1 MIRQALPGGE
11 EEGEIIDL
19 YPPGNMPHKLEKS
32 LSTIIDE
39 LGTVS
44 LIPDMRRVVIV
55 HQMDEFRTA
64 QKGSLREAKANA
76 KGKPNP
82 VDTLANYLR
91 KVHLTTNNILI
102 FVYLEDD
109 EKNKVV
115 NKTSALYQ
123 LISSLGPANEYREKR
138 LDWQVEEALFNADL
152 SLSVTL
158 IRDWIS
164 RGGNAQFRLVT
175 TLNGV
180 LQLLLQARLAQE
192 AREKNQ
198 STTNAFA
205 GLRPSLESVPPFK
218 AKKAHTLASR
228 ISLPALRKAFVRFN
242 QIQCSFFP
250 KGTEVV
256 VHDALEQTEIM
267 LAELFAAAR
276 TRAA

>member
-1 MIRQALPGGE
+1 
-11 EEGEIIDL
+11 
-19 YPPGNMPHKLEKS
+19 MPHKLEKS

-44 LIPDMRRVVIV
+44 LIPDMRRVVVV
-55 HQMDEFRTA
+55 HQMDDLRTA
-64 QKGSLREAKANA
+64 QTGSLREAKASA

-82 VDTLANYLR
+82 VLQLGDYLR
-91 KVHLTTNNILI
+91 KVHLATNNVLL

-109 EKNKVV
+109 EKNKLVS
-115 NKTSALYQ
+115 KTSPLFQ
-123 LISSLGPANEYREKR
+123 LINSLGPAQEFREKR

-158 IRDWIS
+158 IRDWIA

-180 LQLLLQARLAQE
+180 LQLLLQAKLAQE
-192 AREKNQ
+192 AQEKNQ
-198 STTNAFA
+198 STQNAFA

-218 AKKAHTLASR
+218 AKKAHTLAGR
-228 ISLPALRKAFVRFN
+228 LSLAALRRAYVRFN

-250 KGTEVV
+250 KGTEVL
-256 VHDALEQTEIM
+256 VHDAVEQTEVM

-276 TRAA
+276 QRA